1 MTEEQR
7 ARFAEALKR
16 LAGDEELFVA
26 MGAMV
31 LDDAPSMIADLK
43 NQIQKNELTEVAS
56 IGHKLKGLLSTF
68 ETGNVVLTI
77 QQIITA
83 AKEDDQNE
91 CQALIKSARPG
102 FDRLFGEIR
111 EVVDPI
117 AP

>member
-1 MTEEQR
+1 MTDEQR
-7 ARFAEALKR
+7 QRFVEALKR

-43 NQIQKNELTEVAS
+43 IGIQNNLLTEVAS

-68 ETGNVVLTI
+68 ETDGVVLTI

-83 AKEDDQNE
+83 AKEGDPHE
-91 CQALIKSARPG
+91 CQTLIRLASPE

-117 AP
+117 AS